1 MKDTNPSLER
11 MRLVIGIALIVV
23 CATYLWRDSLKAILQ
38 QRQSNLW
45 EARLKVRDRVFEW
58 VQQQRAD
65 EQNRRERVPEEKP
78 EKQDGVSP
86 TGDGDK

>member
-11 MRLVIGIALIVV
+11 LRLVFGLVLIVV
-23 CATYLWRDSLKAILQ
+23 CATYLWRDSLRAILQ

-58 VQQQRAD
+58 VQQRRAE
-65 EQNRRERVPEEKP
+65 EQNQRRAPQEQNPGNK
-78 EKQDGVSP
+78 DGVPSI
-86 TGDGDK
+86 GEGEK